1 MKPGLKPGFGLKID
15 VAWTKNKPIRTKNKP
30 IRTKN
35 RTGFGL
41 KIAWI
46 RAFWTKNSWEGAA
59 IALKINH

>member
-15 VAWTKNKPIRTKNKP
+15 VAWTKNKPR
-30 IRTKN
+30 RTKN

-46 RAFWTKNSWEGAA
+46 RAFCTKNSREGAA

>member
-15 VAWTKNKPIRTKNKP
+15 VDWTKNKP

-35 RTGFGL
+35 RTAVGL

-46 RAFWTKNSWEGAA
+46 RALWTKNSWEGAA

>member
-15 VAWTKNKPIRTKNKP
+15 VAWTKNKPIRTKN
-30 IRTKN
+30 

-46 RAFWTKNSWEGAA
+46 YAFWTKNSWEGAA